1 MANRLPIRFLAVEKI
16 TFAYIL
22 FTTILILSV
31 MGRLANPLELVGL
44 RLMIAVT
51 IFILAYFNS
60 LRHWW
65 VVKLAR
71 YAFVGA
77 LLSFWYPD
85 TYEINRAL
93 INHDYLLAG
102 WEQMIFGC
110 QPALLFRQAIPQHW
124 FSELVNMGYFAYYP
138 IILGSSLYFFFF
150 GKKHF
155 EHFFFVVLC
164 SFYIYYIIYI
174 LFPTAG
180 PQYYFPAIGLENVH
194 AGIFPEVGR
203 YFNYHSTLNE
213 TANNSGIFF
222 KMVEHTQQVG
232 ERPTAAFPS
241 SHVGISTLILLLI
254 WRKRRYR
261 LLAAIIPFYICL
273 VMATVYIEAHYLID
287 VIAGLITAG
296 LFYYLSN
303 VLFVYFNKR
312 YHGLMEH
319 AEFFEKRKP
328 YWKTKS
334 IE

>member
-1 MANRLPIRFLAVEKI
+1 MVNRHPIRFLAVEKI

-22 FTTILILSV
+22 FTTTLILCV
-31 MGRLANPLELVGL
+31 MGRLANPFELIGL
-44 RLMIAVT
+44 RLMVAATMLV
-51 IFILAYFNS
+51 LAYFNS
-60 LRHWW
+60 LKNWW
-65 VVKLAR
+65 IVKLAR
-71 YAFVGA
+71 FAFVGA

-93 INHDYLLAG
+93 LNHDYLLAG
-102 WEQMIFGC
+102 WEQLLFGC
-110 QPALLFRQAIPQHW
+110 QPALLFRQAVPQHW

-180 PQYYFPAIGLENVH
+180 PQYYFPAIGLENVQ
-194 AGIFPEVGR
+194 AAIFPELGR
-203 YFNYHSTLNE
+203 YFNFHSALHE
-213 TANNSGIFF
+213 SANNSGFFF
-222 KMVEHTQQVG
+222 KMVENTQQVG

-241 SHVGISTLILLLI
+241 SHVGISTLILLLV
-254 WRKRRYR
+254 WRNRRYR
-261 LLAAIIPFYICL
+261 LFTAILPFYFFL

-287 VIAGLITAG
+287 VIAGFISACV
-296 LFYYLSN
+296 FYYVSDL
-303 VLFVYFNKR
+303 LFVYFNKR

-319 AEFFEKRKP
+319 AEFFHKEKTVLENEKH
-328 YWKTKS
+328 
-334 IE
+334 